1 MRLSKWLTFPQ
12 ITAMNYYY
20 FFTPSP
26 IYLPRHSYCVVGLMC
41 NPAQAW
47 LQPLGGSESRL

>member
-12 ITAMNYYY
+12 ITAMNYYF

-41 NPAQAW
+41 NPAQAL